1 MDSKVPAL
9 NVEGIGQVVLAL
21 EVLQRG
27 DSVLLC
33 LLGLVI
39 RLID

>member
-9 NVEGIGQVVLAL
+9 NVEGIGQVVLTL

-39 RLID
+39 WLID